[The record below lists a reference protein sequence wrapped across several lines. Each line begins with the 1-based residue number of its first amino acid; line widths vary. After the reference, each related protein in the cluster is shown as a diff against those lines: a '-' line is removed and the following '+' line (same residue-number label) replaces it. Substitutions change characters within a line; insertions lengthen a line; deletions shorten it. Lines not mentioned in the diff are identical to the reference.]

1 MSTSKAAT
9 PLNVFTVEEY
19 EAPTGKNGTSWTKIG
34 VAFPHHE
41 GPGFN
46 VELRALPTNGRWWC
60 SLRARRNA
68 ASGSAR
74 VSQQHCIL
82 RACSSLRFSPGMR
95 SLVNKR
101 KARRA

>member
-46 VELRALPTNGRWWC
+46 VELRALPTNGR
-60 SLRARRNA
+60 LVVLA
-68 ASGSAR
+68 ASEEERR
-74 VSQQHCIL
+74 VGE
-82 RACSSLRFSPGMR
+82 RAG
-95 SLVNKR
+95 
-101 KARRA
+101 